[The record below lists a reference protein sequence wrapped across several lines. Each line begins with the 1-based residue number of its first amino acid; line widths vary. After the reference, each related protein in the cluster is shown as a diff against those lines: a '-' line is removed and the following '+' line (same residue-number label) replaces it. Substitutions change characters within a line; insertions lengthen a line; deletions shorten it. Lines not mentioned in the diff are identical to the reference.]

1 MRLEFDLEALEQIP
15 VQDVVVAL
23 GGTFPKDRE
32 PGTPQ
37 YNMHCCNGNFHK
49 EGDKKPSLTVYKGK
63 NICKCH
69 VCGTAG
75 NPISVAKTMQG
86 DFKEACKWLH
96 DTFGIPYKSGS
107 SYQNS
112 RPKKFHKPKQKQIEY
127 ERFDKSLGFTHVEVR
142 NYVDKY
148 YQLNEQQR
156 LKLVYTYLYR
166 YSLTTDRKKLNGYY
180 QKRGIINNS
189 HTKKIGYLSESDI
202 KIVVDKLKGLFS
214 IEDLVRFEI
223 LHSKDHK
230 YFPLQWRQLKECLV
244 VPSFSIHT
252 DLIEGMMFRP
262 IDEESNKWFK
272 GKEKRMSIASILKP
286 HPFGMGYGLLS
297 KDCDIYIT
305 EGHIDAFSL
314 PSNYCFIAPPGVQ
327 AFEQEHLGL
336 LKGRNIKLVFDQDE
350 SMAGQQSAFGYTV
363 LEFLDQKLTILHDR
377 QGVRRDIE
385 TTKRLLE
392 SQGIKISM
400 YSHEGLRD
408 KLLKAGVKSVEVI
421 TWDRSLGGDIND
433 LLVNGNLN
441 KVFTK

>member
-1 MRLEFDLEALEQIP
+1 
-15 VQDVVVAL
+15 
-23 GGTFPKDRE
+23 
-32 PGTPQ
+32 
-37 YNMHCCNGNFHK
+37 
-49 EGDKKPSLTVYKGK
+49 
-63 NICKCH
+63 
-69 VCGTAG
+69 
-75 NPISVAKTMQG
+75 
-86 DFKEACKWLH
+86 
-96 DTFGIPYKSGS
+96 
-107 SYQNS
+107 
-112 RPKKFHKPKQKQIEY
+112 
-127 ERFDKSLGFTHVEVR
+127 
-142 NYVDKY
+142 
-148 YQLNEQQR
+148 
-156 LKLVYTYLYR
+156 
-166 YSLTTDRKKLNGYY
+166 
-180 QKRGIINNS
+180 
-189 HTKKIGYLSESDI
+189 
-202 KIVVDKLKGLFS
+202 
-214 IEDLVRFEI
+214 VRFEI